1 MMNDITAYRGA
12 VAEIKNAIL
21 RSRYKSAVCI
31 NADQLALNYNIG
43 RYVSENTRL
52 GVWGTGAIE
61 TISEQL
67 QAELPGLRGFSPT
80 TMKYMRTFYEAWLV
94 ILEPNRP
101 SAMDDPEMQPFA
113 VSNRPLP
120 MDDLKPDE
128 AMAFVRVGFTH
139 HREIIMKCDTW
150 DERWYYVKRVATEFW
165 TVETLKSHISAM
177 DYKAYGKLPNN
188 FAISIPDEASAARA
202 VRSFKDEY
210 LLDYI
215 DIHEA
220 GDYDERNV
228 EDATVANIK
237 KFLRV
242 CGGDDFCFITNQY
255 RMIVGEDEFFTDLL
269 LYHRGLQRLIA
280 FDFKRDEVTPS
291 DLGQLSFY
299 LSALNK
305 FVKKPF
311 ENDSIGI
318 ILCKKQN
325 KAVVELA
332 IRDYKN
338 PIGVA
343 TYRFDGEIP
352 APYQTLIPVIDGV
365 QQILLESGDD
375 SEEEA
380 KR

>member
-1 MMNDITAYRGA
+1 MNEITAYQKA

-80 TMKYMRTFYEAWLV
+80 TMKYMRTFYEAWSV

-101 SAMDDPEMQPFA
+101 SAMDDSEMQPFA

-150 DERWYYVKRVATEFW
+150 DERWYYIKRVATEFW

-177 DYKAYGKLPNN
+177 DYKAFGKLPNN
-188 FAISIPDEASAARA
+188 FAISIPDEESAARA

-220 GDYDERNV
+220 RDYDERNV
-228 EDATVANIK
+228 EDETVSNIK
-237 KFLRV
+237 KFLRM

-299 LSALNK
+299 LSSLNK

-343 TYRFDGEIP
+343 TYRFGGEIP

-365 QQILLESGDD
+365 QQILLESGGN

-380 KR
+380 K